1 VLYREHELNKSNLRA
16 VMVAVW
22 GLVVEAVQGGD
33 VLLIVTEI
41 SKSRAQE
48 RKYHVMLKEIAAQVV
63 FTRPGIG
70 QAQQVRY
77 KPDAWKALL
86 VDAFEQEK
94 AAMGEPLA
102 KPGRSIPS
110 IDGSRLVSIR
120 ASTKDFRKKEASDFI
135 EFLYARGIE
144 YDVRWSATAE
154 QIAAEAGDKR
164 RLEDGL

>member
-1 VLYREHELNKSNLRA
+1 VLYREHELNRSNLRA

-22 GLVVEAVQGGD
+22 DLVVEAVQGGD

-48 RKYHVMLKEIAAQVV
+48 RKYHVMLKEIADQVV
-63 FTRPGIG
+63 FTRSGIG

-77 KPDAWKALL
+77 KPDVWKALL

-94 AAMGEPLA
+94 TAMGEPLA
-102 KPGRSIPS
+102 KPGRLIPS

-120 ASTKDFRKKEASDFI
+120 ASTTDFRKKEASDFI
-135 EFLYARGIE
+135 EFLYARGVE
-144 YDVRWSATAE
+144 HGVRWSATAE
-154 QIAAEAGDKR
+154 QIARKDT
-164 RLEDGL
+164 